1 MDGAALQRERERYRA
16 ALEQAVERIR
26 ERFSAL
32 LEVER
37 VSLFGSYARGKRDL
51 LTDLDVLVVMRTE
64 EPFLQRLKRLYRLA
78 EAGVD
83 LDILCYTPEEFA
95 RMKTRPFL
103 RHALKDEVVLYEK
116 PRPSRR
122 AAGPETRR
130 ADRSPT

>member
-1 MDGAALQRERERYRA
+1 MDRAMLERERACYRA
-16 ALEQAVERIR
+16 ALEEAVERIR
-26 ERFSAL
+26 ERFAAL
-32 LEVER
+32 PGVQR
-37 VSLFGSYARGKRDL
+37 VSLFGSYARGRRDL

-64 EPFLQRLKRLYRLA
+64 EPFPERLKRLHRLA

-116 PRPSRR
+116 PARGGS
-122 AAGPETRR
+122 
-130 ADRSPT
+130 